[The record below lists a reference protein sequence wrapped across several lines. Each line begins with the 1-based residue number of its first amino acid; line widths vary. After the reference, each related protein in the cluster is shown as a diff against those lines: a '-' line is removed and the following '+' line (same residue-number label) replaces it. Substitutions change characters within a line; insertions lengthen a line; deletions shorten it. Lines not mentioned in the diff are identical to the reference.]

1 MGLIARKY
9 REQLLCRYDKDGYT
23 PYLSASDFPGLISDE
38 GTFVNTAGVAV
49 AFFRYRY
56 ESFDPAKLV
65 VFCHGLGA
73 GHTTYLAEIEYLCK
87 NGLQVLTLDYT
98 GCDRSGGDG
107 MLSVNRPT
115 RDVLELLDY
124 LKPKEEVIVV
134 GHSLGGY
141 TALNVIR
148 MNDAIR
154 RAVIL
159 SGFLV
164 SRQMLGHFIK
174 NRLITY
180 LVERTERK
188 TDPEIA
194 RADNAAY
201 LKTTSDRLLFIASTD
216 DPMVPFSIGAGLAQT
231 LGNDNLSSL
240 VVDDKKHNPS
250 YTPEALA
257 FMQESFGTFNRL
269 VAEGKLHTLEEKQAF
284 FADKPAAKMT
294 TQDDAVMGEVVRFI
308 ME

>member
-56 ESFDPAKLV
+56 EGFDPAKLV

-73 GHTTYLAEIEYLCK
+73 GHTAYLAEIEYLCK

-148 MNDAIR
+148 TVEGIKR
-154 RAVIL
+154 GVII
-159 SGFLV
+159 SGFLF

-174 NRLITY
+174 SRLINY
-180 LVERTERK
+180 FVERAERK
-188 TDPEIA
+188 IDPEIA

-216 DPMVPFSIGAGLAQT
+216 DPMVPYSIGAGLAQT
-231 LGNDNLSSL
+231 LGNDKLEFLIEEN
-240 VVDDKKHNPS
+240 KKHNPT
-250 YTPEALA
+250 YTAEALA
-257 FMQESFGTFNRL
+257 FMQASFGEFAKQVGDGTL
-269 VAEGKLHTLEEKQAF
+269 KTLEDKQAF

-294 TQDDAVMGEVVRFI
+294 EQDPRVMDAIVKFI
-308 ME
+308 KE

>member
-9 REQLLCRYDKDGYT
+9 REQLLCRYDKDGFT

-38 GTFVNTAGVAV
+38 GAFVNTAGVAV

-56 ESFDPAKLV
+56 EGFDPAKLV

-73 GHTTYLAEIEYLCK
+73 GHTAYLAEIEYLCR

-98 GCDRSGGDG
+98 GCDKSGGDG

-115 RDVLELLDY
+115 RDVVELLDY
-124 LKPKEEVIVV
+124 LKPKEEVVVV

-148 MNDAIR
+148 MTDSIK

-159 SGFLV
+159 SGFLF
-164 SRQMLGHFIK
+164 SRKMLGHFIK
-174 NRLITY
+174 SRLINY
-180 LVERTERK
+180 FVERAERK

-194 RADNAAY
+194 LADNAAY
-201 LKTTSDRLLFIASTD
+201 LKTTSDRLLFVASKD

-231 LGNDNLSSL
+231 LGNDNLSFL
-240 VVDDKKHNPS
+240 VVENKKHNPN
-250 YTPEALA
+250 YTADALA

-269 VAEGKLHTLEEKQAF
+269 VAEGKLQTLEEKQAF

-308 ME
+308 KG

>member
-23 PYLSASDFPGLISDE
+23 PYLSASDFPGLTVEE
-38 GTFVNTAGVAV
+38 GSFVNTAGVSV
-49 AFFRYRY
+49 AYFLYRY
-56 ESFDPAKLV
+56 ENCDPEKLV

-73 GHTTYLAEIEYLCK
+73 GHTAYLAEIEYLCR
-87 NGLQVLTLDYT
+87 NGLRVLTLDYT

-115 RDVLELLDY
+115 RDVIELLDY
-124 LKPKEEVIVV
+124 LRPAEELSVV

-148 MNDAIR
+148 MTDKIK

-174 NRLITY
+174 SRLINY
-180 LVERTERK
+180 FVERAERK
-188 TDPEIA
+188 IDPEIA

-201 LKTTSDRLLFIASTD
+201 LKTTSDRLLFVASRD
-216 DPMVPFSIGAGLAQT
+216 DPMVSFSIGAGLAQT
-231 LGNDNLSSL
+231 LGNDNLSFL
-240 VVDDKKHNPS
+240 VVDNKKHNPN

-269 VAEGKLHTLEEKQAF
+269 VAEGKLQTLEEKQAF
-284 FADKPAAKMT
+284 FADKPASKMT
-294 TQDDAVMGEVVRFI
+294 AQDDAVMGEVVRFI
-308 ME
+308 KE

>member
-56 ESFDPAKLV
+56 EGFDPAKLV

-73 GHTTYLAEIEYLCK
+73 GHTAYLSEIEYLCR

-148 MNDAIR
+148 MNDAIK

-159 SGFLV
+159 SGFLF

-174 NRLITY
+174 SRLINY
-180 LVERTERK
+180 FVERAERK
-188 TDPEIA
+188 IDPEIA

-201 LKTTSDRLLFIASTD
+201 LKTTSDRLLFVASRD

-231 LGNDNLSSL
+231 LGNDKLEFLIEEN
-240 VVDDKKHNPS
+240 KKHNPT
-250 YTPEALA
+250 YTAEALA
-257 FMQESFGTFNRL
+257 FMQASFGEFAKQVGDGTL
-269 VAEGKLHTLEEKQAF
+269 KTLEDKQAF

-294 TQDDAVMGEVVRFI
+294 EQDPRVMDAIVKFI
-308 ME
+308 KE

>member
-1 MGLIARKY
+1 MGPIARKY

-23 PYLSASDFPGLISDE
+23 PYLSASDYPGLECDE

-56 ESFDPAKLV
+56 ENYDPAKLV

-73 GHTTYLAEIEYLCK
+73 GHTAYLAEIEYLCK

-98 GCDRSGGDG
+98 GCDKSGGDG

-115 RDVLELLDY
+115 RDVIELLDFV
-124 LKPKEEVIVV
+124 KPAEELSVV

-148 MNDAIR
+148 MVDR
-154 RAVIL
+154 VKRGVII
-159 SGFLV
+159 SGFLY
-164 SRQMLGHFIK
+164 SKQMLGHFIK
-174 NRLITY
+174 NRLIHY
-180 LVERTERK
+180 LVERVERK
-188 TDPEIA
+188 NDPAIA
-194 RADNAAY
+194 CADNGKY
-201 LKTTSDRLLFIASTD
+201 LKHTTDRLLFIASED

-231 LGNDNLSSL
+231 LGNDKLEFLIEQN
-240 VVDDKKHNPS
+240 KKHNPT
-250 YTPEALA
+250 YTAEALA

-269 VAEGKLHTLEEKQAF
+269 VAEGKLPTLEEKQAF
-284 FADKPAAKMT
+284 FADRPAAKMT
-294 TQDDAVMGEVVRFI
+294 AQDPRVMDAVVKFI
-308 ME
+308 KD

>member
-56 ESFDPAKLV
+56 EGFDPAKLV

-73 GHTTYLAEIEYLCK
+73 GHTAYLAEIEYLCR

-98 GCDRSGGDG
+98 GCDKSGGDG

-115 RDVLELLDY
+115 RDVVELLDY

-148 MNDAIR
+148 MTDKIK

-174 NRLITY
+174 SRLINY
-180 LVERTERK
+180 FVERAERK
-188 TDPEIA
+188 VHYA
-194 RADNAAY
+194 VKAFAA
-201 LKTTSDRLLFIASTD
+201 LTEGNMRMGVGHIKTYPAVFPIVLPVKNHQKHRSINQRKRSRCEHTGTVGLLLMTESFH
-216 DPMVPFSIGAGLAQT
+216 
-231 LGNDNLSSL
+231 NLSLS
-240 VVDDKKHNPS
+240 V
-250 YTPEALA
+250 
-257 FMQESFGTFNRL
+257 F
-269 VAEGKLHTLEEKQAF
+269 
-284 FADKPAAKMT
+284 
-294 TQDDAVMGEVVRFI
+294 
-308 ME
+308 

>member
-9 REQLLCRYDKDGYT
+9 RRNLLCRYDKDGYT

-38 GTFVNTAGVAV
+38 GTFVNTAGVSV

-56 ESFDPAKLV
+56 GEYDPAKLV

-73 GHTTYLAEIEYLCK
+73 GHTAYLSEIAYLCQ

-98 GCDRSGGDG
+98 GCDKSGGDG
-107 MLSVNRPT
+107 MLSVNRPS
-115 RDVLELLDY
+115 RDVVELLDY
-124 LKPKEEVIVV
+124 LKPTEEVTVV

-148 MNDAIR
+148 MTDSIK

-159 SGFLV
+159 SGFL
-164 SRQMLGHFIK
+164 SSKAMLGQFIK
-174 NRLITY
+174 NRLLKAIVY
-180 LVERTERK
+180 RADK
-188 TDPEIA
+188 KSDPEIA

-201 LKTTSDRLLFIASTD
+201 LKTTSDRLLFIASED

-231 LGNDNLSSL
+231 LGNDRLSFL
-240 VVDDKKHNPS
+240 VVNGKKHNPN
-250 YTPEALA
+250 YTAEALA
-257 FMQESFGTFNRL
+257 FMQESFGAFNRL
-269 VAEGKLHTLEEKQAF
+269 VAEGKLQTLAEKQAF
-284 FADKPAAKMT
+284 FSDKPAARMT
-294 TQDDAVMGEVVRFI
+294 VQDDAVMGEVVRFI
-308 ME
+308 KE

>member
-1 MGLIARKY
+1 MGFIARKY
-9 REQLLCRYDKDGYT
+9 REKLLCRYDKDGYT
-23 PYLSASDFPGLISDE
+23 PYLATSDFPGLTSDE
-38 GTFVNTAGVAV
+38 GTFVNSVGATV

-56 ESFDPAKLV
+56 EGFDPAKLV

-73 GHTTYLAEIEYLCK
+73 GHTAYLAEIEYLCR

-98 GCDRSGGDG
+98 GCDRSGGGG

-115 RDVLELLDY
+115 RDVLELLDRVQ
-124 LKPKEEVIVV
+124 PTEEMIVV

-148 MNDAIR
+148 MSDRIK

-159 SGFLV
+159 SGFLE
-164 SRQMLGHFIK
+164 SKKMLGQFIK
-174 NRLITY
+174 NRLVNA
-180 LVERTERK
+180 LVERAERK
-188 TDPEIA
+188 CDPEIA

-216 DPMVPFSIGAGLAQT
+216 DPMVPYSIGAGLAQT
-231 LGNDNLSSL
+231 LGNDNLSFL
-240 VVDDKKHNPS
+240 TVENKKHNPT
-250 YTPEALA
+250 YTADALA

-269 VAEGKLHTLEEKQAF
+269 VAEGKLETPEEKRAF
-284 FADKPAAKMT
+284 FADKPASKMT
-294 TQDDAVMGEVVRFI
+294 VQDPYVMDEVVRFI
-308 ME
+308 KE

>member
-1 MGLIARKY
+1 MGPIARKY

-23 PYLSASDFPGLISDE
+23 PYLSASDYPGLSCEE

-49 AFFRYRY
+49 AYFRYRY
-56 ESFDPAKLV
+56 EGYDPAKLV

-73 GHTTYLAEIEYLCK
+73 GHTAYLAEIEYLCK

-98 GCDRSGGDG
+98 GCDKSGGDG

-115 RDVLELLDY
+115 RDVVELLDH
-124 LKPKEEVIVV
+124 LNQEEELSVV

-148 MNDAIR
+148 IVDKIKCG
-154 RAVIL
+154 VII
-159 SGFLV
+159 SGFLY

-174 NRLITY
+174 NRLIHY
-180 LVERTERK
+180 LVERVERK
-188 TDPEIA
+188 NDPAIA
-194 RADNAAY
+194 RADNGKY
-201 LKTTSDRLLFIASTD
+201 LKTTTDRLLFVASED

-231 LGNDNLSSL
+231 LGNDKLEFLIEQN
-240 VVDDKKHNPS
+240 KKHNPT

-257 FMQESFGTFNRL
+257 FMQASFGEFAQKVNDGTL
-269 VAEGKLHTLEEKQAF
+269 KTLEDKQAF
-284 FADKPAAKMT
+284 FTDRPAAKMT
-294 TQDDAVMGEVVRFI
+294 AQDPRVMDRVVAFI
-308 ME
+308 KE